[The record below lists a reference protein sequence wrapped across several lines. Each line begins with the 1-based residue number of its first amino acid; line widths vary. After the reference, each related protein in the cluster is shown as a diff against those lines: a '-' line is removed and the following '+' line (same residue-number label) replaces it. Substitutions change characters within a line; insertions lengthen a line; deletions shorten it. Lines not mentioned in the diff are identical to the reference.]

1 MDTSENVLVEFKLPQ
16 DYLDDYNKLT
26 KFEIQILK
34 NSVLELIDPTKWPV
48 DHVNQFVKE
57 SVMTFIDKK
66 REYKFSI
73 TGIDLYNEFMG
84 IENAE
89 KYPYHNGNL

>member
-1 MDTSENVLVEFKLPQ
+1 MDTSDNVLCEFKLPN
-16 DYLDDYNKLT
+16 DYINDYNNLS

-34 NSVLELIDPTKWPV
+34 NSVLELIDPTKCTREET
-48 DHVNQFVKE
+48 NKFVKE
-57 SVMTFIDKK
+57 CTITFIDKK

-73 TGIDLYNEFMG
+73 NRLEDYIQFMG

-89 KYPYHNGNL
+89 KYPFENRNL